1 MVQAHKLPLFTNTII
16 FIMAKIKL
24 TEQQLAKLAREQKI
38 KKDKAN
44 KKYIPPAQRNQ
55 SGGATGPAGSKPKV

>member
-1 MVQAHKLPLFTNTII
+1 
-16 FIMAKIKL
+16 MAKIKL

-44 KKYIPPAQRNQ
+44 KKYIPPSQRNQ
-55 SGGATGPAGSKPKV
+55 SGGATGPADSKPKV

>member
-1 MVQAHKLPLFTNTII
+1 
-16 FIMAKIKL
+16 MAKIKL

-38 KKDKAN
+38 RRDKAN

-55 SGGATGPAGSKPKV
+55 SGGAAGPAGSKPKI